1 MWIKCSTDQRFDFQ
15 FNRSMVQIGA
25 SVAIANDNRRHV
37 RLSSPK
43 GAILAWQTGNKREVS
58 RLVNLGLGGLYIR
71 TSEPPPPGTF
81 IQLLIDVPLGEVRA
95 RAIVQTS
102 KPREG
107 MGVKFVAMQQEHR
120 ARFAQWIKHLS
131 SRTSK
136 L

>member
-1 MWIKCSTDQRFDFQ
+1 VKNAFTFELIKSIVC
-15 FNRSMVQIGA
+15 IGD
-25 SVAIANDNRRHV
+25 SLAIASDNRRHF

-43 GAILAWQTGNKREVS
+43 GTVLAWETGNKREVS

-71 TSEPPPPGTF
+71 TSEPPPTGTF
-81 IQLLIDVPLGEVRA
+81 IQLLIDVPTGEVRA
-95 RAIVQTS
+95 RATVRTS

-120 ARFAQWIKHLS
+120 ARFAQWLNHLS
-131 SRTSK
+131 ASSRK